1 MLIKVLSSYKPVII
15 SDLKN
20 LFFNQQIDFYFVET
34 FDFYEYDGNFPDFSD
49 KKEYNE
55 YMKKRGQF
63 RSKCKREA
71 KRIVE
76 ELASQTNQS
85 ENIILRR
92 LYSIAVDKM
101 DDTRE
106 LYPLLMPTLKRQ

>member
-1 MLIKVLSSYKPVII
+1 
-15 SDLKN
+15 
-20 LFFNQQIDFYFVET
+20 
-34 FDFYEYDGNFPDFSD
+34 
-49 KKEYNE
+49 
-55 YMKKRGQF
+55 MKKRGQF

>member
-1 MLIKVLSSYKPVII
+1 
-15 SDLKN
+15 
-20 LFFNQQIDFYFVET
+20 
-34 FDFYEYDGNFPDFSD
+34 
-49 KKEYNE
+49 
-55 YMKKRGQF
+55 MKKRGQF
-63 RSKCKREA
+63 RNKCKREA

-101 DDTRE
+101 DDARE